1 MNFVGFEFNFKAIQ
15 ISGGGLTT
23 TSSFSIFNN
32 SPHLTLTNMNFRTS
46 ERSKVLGEFR
56 KDKQSQAVYKKNSV
70 MISSQNKPSS
80 ASSSSSSPLRI
91 DSFFKPEKPK
101 RQAESIHL
109 PSKRVKS
116 EDITSQYE
124 AATHSD
130 DEDMQPP
137 LRTKFTLP
145 TRNAGKQVN
154 PFKRPDPNPFR
165 KPDPNPFRKSKT
177 GVLDELDDTDDFR
190 ESSRQVLK
198 MPKKKADTKLAQ
210 ELQEDREKE
219 QLLNSL
225 KRAQKKHEN
234 EADKKK
240 CPYCGEVLYP
250 LTPAIT
256 NALKEMEK
264 KDEAHKQRELKQLQ
278 KENSTSMFSSST
290 NMIRK
295 RQVPWAEKDAFCR
308 VHHIELVI
316 KPDGESEGYPTHI
329 NFDEIEKRMQKFDE
343 ELKLVIRKQLL
354 SDYRDI
360 AEQAY
365 KEEGVTK
372 ARSTLSVMSRFQKSL
387 PGYYGPKG
395 AAVILGVL
403 NKMYLTTGYLDK
415 HLVSQQLPLEFLQ
428 QVLVPEVGFRLILQD
443 IIKEHLKTTQKPMS
457 NSKEKAKKIMLES
470 IEYGSALFP
479 TEDAKIEDAHI
490 EKPLQFIDDDDS
502 EEEEQDPFA

>member
-1 MNFVGFEFNFKAIQ
+1 
-15 ISGGGLTT
+15 
-23 TSSFSIFNN
+23 
-32 SPHLTLTNMNFRTS
+32 MNFRTN
-46 ERSKVLGEFR
+46 ERYKTIGDFR
-56 KDKQSQAVYKKNSV
+56 KEKQPQVVYKKNSA
-70 MISSQNKPSS
+70 MISSQNRPT
-80 ASSSSSSPLRI
+80 SSSSSIAQPSTI
-91 DSFFKPEKPK
+91 SSFFKPDRTK
-101 RQAESIHL
+101 REAESINI
-109 PSKRVKS
+109 PSKRVRS
-116 EDITSQYE
+116 EDLTSQFE
-124 AATHSD
+124 QPDSD
-130 DEDMQPP
+130 DDMQPP
-137 LRTKFTLP
+137 SAPPISRTKLNIP
-145 TRNAGKQVN
+145 TKNKAGRTVN
-154 PFKRPDPNPFR
+154 PFK

-190 ESSRQVLK
+190 ESTMLK
-198 MPKKKADTKLAQ
+198 IPKKKADTKSAQ
-210 ELQEDREKE
+210 ELRDDREKE

-225 KRAQKKHEN
+225 KRAQKKHEI

-256 NALKEMEK
+256 NALKDMEK

-295 RQVPWAEKDAFCR
+295 RQVSWSEKDAFCR

-316 KPDGESEGYPTHI
+316 KPDGENEGYPTHI
-329 NFDEIEKRMQKFDE
+329 DFDEIEQRMQKFDE

-403 NKMYLTTGYLDK
+403 TKMYLTTGYLDK

-443 IIKEHLKTTQKPMS
+443 IIKERLKTIQKPMS

-470 IEYGSALFP
+470 IEYGNALFP
-479 TEDAKIEDAHI
+479 TEDAKIEEAHI
-490 EKPLQFIDDDDS
+490 ENPLQFNDDNV
-502 EEEEQDPFA
+502 EEEEDPFA